1 VTDEELD
8 SIREHVARTRGCHKI
23 FLGYAPG
30 VGKTYTMLSEA
41 QRRHVRGEDIVIG
54 FVEPHKRP
62 ETIAL
67 MDGLEQVP
75 TKKIEYRGAVLEE
88 MDTAAIVARH
98 PKWALVDELAHT
110 NAPGAAHE
118 KRWQSVEEILDAG
131 INVISTVNVQHF
143 ESLND
148 TVAQITGVTVRET
161 VPDRLLDEADEVVL
175 VDITPEALVNRLN
188 RGVIYVP
195 EKVPQALANFFRRG
209 NLVALRELALR
220 RTAEEVDDDLTR
232 FLQEHDVDKTWG
244 VNERVLV
251 AVTPRP
257 LGAKLI
263 RRGYHLARRMNG
275 RFWVLYVRPPGVAL
289 SSREEQTLDELK
301 YLALDLGGELVE
313 VVGAD
318 PAGEVIDFARRNQVT
333 YVVMGQSA
341 RSRMNEIAR
350 GSIVNR
356 IMRETRNVDI
366 VVVADAE
373 RGEGGFAG

>member
-1 VTDEELD
+1 VTEEELEQLKGH
-8 SIREHVARTRGCHKI
+8 IARPRGRHKV

-41 QRRHVRGEDIVIG
+41 QRRRLRGEDVVIG

-67 MDGLEQVP
+67 LDGLEVVP
-75 TKKIEYRGAVLEE
+75 TKKFEYRGKALEE
-88 MDTAAIVARH
+88 MDTAAIIARD
-98 PKWALVDELAHT
+98 PEWVLVDELAHT

-148 TVAQITGVTVRET
+148 TVAQITGVHVRET
-161 VPDRLLDEADEVVL
+161 VPDRMLDEADEVLL

-188 RGVIYVP
+188 RGVIYMP

-220 RTAEEVDDDLTR
+220 RTADEVDEDLTT
-232 FLQEHDVDKTWG
+232 FLQGHEVDKTWG
-244 VNERVLV
+244 ANERVLV

-257 LGAKLI
+257 LGAKLV
-263 RRGYHLARRMNG
+263 RRGYQLARRMSG
-275 RFWVLYVRPPGVAL
+275 RFWVVYVRLPGVAL
-289 SSREEQTLDELK
+289 SVKEQQILDEFKDLT
-301 YLALDLGGELVE
+301 LDLGGEVVE
-313 VVGAD
+313 MVGAD
-318 PAGEVIDFARRNQVT
+318 AAAEIIDFATSHQVT

-341 RSRMNEIAR
+341 RSRLDEVVR

-366 VVVADAE
+366 VVVADPERAE
-373 RGEGGFAG
+373 AGFSE